1 MFARVTTLQASPDQ
15 VDAATRSTREEVL
28 PAARQLEGFR
38 GLITLTDR
46 STGKAMA
53 VTLWETEDAMKASEE
68 AANRLRSQ
76 AASAMQG
83 QVIGVERYEVTVLE
97 I

>member
-46 STGKAMA
+46 STGKALA

-68 AANRLRSQ
+68 AANRVR
-76 AASAMQG
+76 
-83 QVIGVERYEVTVLE
+83 
-97 I
+97 